1 MSGAD
6 DIQSIQTDD
15 NIAIISS
22 DAAIVSKTD
31 LHSEKPESTK
41 TTTMKMANELKEEIK
56 DSTMDITEDP
66 IITQVLDSNILP
78 DQNSSKSSE
87 TDNTIGVLNVEDPN
101 FTNLLKTNSSPNGII
116 NGNQE
121 ENVLNVDDNDAT
133 TSQFA
138 SEPLPSSFPTS
149 GSTPAAAK
157 PTKEPSADSHSNP
170 HPVSTSDE
178 KVSASAGSISTLDNK
193 SVANGTTSISNSPS
207 ASASNTVAG
216 NISTSSSIE
225 ASSGISVSLA
235 SNLSKD
241 TAATSTEVPITAH
254 TTHTAHTGVATLN
267 MQALAPSNTNDQ
279 PIQDFKTET
288 SVKASPT
295 SVQSTTINQPTSST
309 SSAYNGNDYLHKKQ
323 KLDYSVPTATTPNA
337 PFNQSTYKPA
347 TPPYPPN
354 SYPYKPSQQQQ
365 IHSPAFTSPPLPP
378 SASSAPPYPVVPSN
392 KKRLVILYD
401 KLRFQHSK
409 QQLEDLQKVTP
420 VDLLTI
426 IELRELEAKKVEV
439 ETANPNFQYL
449 NICIEFNDEFESN
462 LNLLSDFLESNPKIL
477 VKIPDIA
484 YHIHFDYDKS
494 WSDVKSFEKE
504 AYSRFLNVLNEV
516 AGKQVVQCS
525 IINKYELKTIY
536 LTERNDLQ
544 VLGQEIQEDISKWTN
559 LKVCDYGENFIR
571 FFPGVKFP
579 DGLETLNI
587 GGGYSLETLSGFK
600 IPSRLKTLIASKGCI
615 TSIDNVTFPPSL
627 ERLDLVDNKIY
638 FLNYVQLP
646 PNLVSLDISQNRV
659 DNLRGVVFPRNLKSL
674 SLAANPIECIKG
686 AKFPESLDYLDL
698 SFLPNESMTG
708 LKFPDSL
715 KELNLQQSMTNTR
728 GLKLPA
734 RLLSLNLAQNG
745 VNSINPLKLPNSIQ
759 SLHLGKNNIKTLN
772 KVSFPMQLRELYL
785 GDNLI
790 TTLKNIQ
797 FPLSLEILDMDMDP
811 EWEEHEKY
819 ITTLKDVVFPP
830 NLKVLKLRGHKIK
843 SLESFEF
850 PFYLEHLCLAY
861 NELKI
866 VRNIKFGRN
875 LKILDLSGNNELAG
889 IDMFYIPESVID
901 LRIAEHQ
908 VSQLPGYVI
917 ERANSKQLTISV
929 SPWRGYGHHSIDIH
943 NPQH

>member
-1 MSGAD
+1 MTMSGMD
-6 DIQSIQTDD
+6 DIQNIRAED
-15 NIAIISS
+15 NVDVRSS
-22 DAAIVSKTD
+22 EAVVESKTD
-31 LHSEKPESTK
+31 FHSENPESSK
-41 TTTMKMANELKEEIK
+41 TTTMKVTTEVKEGNK
-56 DSTMDITEDP
+56 DSVMEISDDP
-66 IITQVLDSNILP
+66 IIAQVLDSSLLP
-78 DQNSSKSSE
+78 DQNSSKSIE
-87 TDNTIGVLNVEDPN
+87 TDTTIATLNAEDPN
-101 FTNLLKTNSSPNGII
+101 FSNLMETSSNPNGILD
-116 NGNQE
+116 GNQE
-121 ENVLNVDDNDAT
+121 GNVPNIDSIDAT
-133 TSQFA
+133 TSQSVAESLPNA
-138 SEPLPSSFPTS
+138 SPRS
-149 GSTPAAAK
+149 GSTPAAVHSA
-157 PTKEPSADSHSNP
+157 KEPLTDLYSIS
-170 HPVSTSDE
+170 HPVNISDE
-178 KVSASAGSISTLDNK
+178 KSSASSGLVPAPLNNSE
-193 SVANGTTSISNSPS
+193 ANGTPSVSNPPLVSGP
-207 ASASNTVAG
+207 ATTGAA
-216 NISTSSSIE
+216 TSSSSFSE
-225 ASSGISVSLA
+225 ASSGTSNLNTDVTVTTTETPVAGPTGIPSSNVKALSNNNDHPIQNFKSEISVKS
-235 SNLSKD
+235 
-241 TAATSTEVPITAH
+241 
-254 TTHTAHTGVATLN
+254 
-267 MQALAPSNTNDQ
+267 
-279 PIQDFKTET
+279 
-288 SVKASPT
+288 SPT
-295 SVQSTTINQPTSST
+295 SVQSTTINQPISST
-309 SSAYNGNDYLHKKQ
+309 SSAYNGNDYIYKKP
-323 KLDYSVPTATTPNA
+323 KLDYSVTATTPNA
-337 PFNQSTYKPA
+337 TLNQSTYKSA
-347 TPPYPPN
+347 TPSYPPN
-354 SYPYKPSQQQQ
+354 PYPYKPSLQQQ
-365 IHSPAFTSPPLPP
+365 INLPVFTSAHLPP
-378 SASSAPPYPVVPSN
+378 STSAAPTPPIIPLN

-401 KLRFQHSK
+401 KLRFLHSK
-409 QQLEDLQKVTP
+409 QQLEDLQRVTP
-420 VDLLTI
+420 IDMLTI
-426 IELRELEAKKVEV
+426 IELRELEAKKTEV

-449 NICIEFNDEFESN
+449 NICIEYNDEFESN

-494 WSDVKSFEKE
+494 WLDVKSFEKE

-544 VLGQEIQEDISKWTN
+544 ILGQEIQEDISKWTN

-615 TSIDNVTFPPSL
+615 TSIDNITFPPSL

-646 PNLVSLDISQNRV
+646 PNLVSLDISQNRI

-708 LKFPDSL
+708 LKFPDLL

-889 IDMFYIPESVID
+889 IDMFYIPESVVD

-917 ERANSKQLTISV
+917 ERANLKQLTISV
-929 SPWRGYGHHSIDIH
+929 SPWRGYGHHSIDMH
-943 NPQH
+943 NPYH